1 MVEAM
6 EILEMYCDL
15 LLARYDYDI
24 LKLPYGAF
32 FVICLDI
39 FQLVQFLKV
48 IGVQLIIFLYDVS
61 LFYNV

>member
-15 LLARYDYDI
+15 LLARYDI

-32 FVICLDI
+32 FVICLNI
-39 FQLVQFLKV
+39 FQLVQFL
-48 IGVQLIIFLYDVS
+48 
-61 LFYNV
+61 